1 MLVVCYMVREFRKN
15 EMIGV
20 LILGAC
26 SPDSVEH
33 DTPQA
38 LDYDVVQATVSMDY
52 AVGALATIDKTSNV
66 VHEQVASISGDP
78 ALDFDGMF
86 LWQLNRYRYDTLRK
100 YDPADLSVPISEVS
114 LRFGTEESSNPQAA
128 VRCGEKLFVSQHD
141 QSALL
146 VLDIDTL
153 EKIGTVPLDEFV
165 DADGSPEA
173 ATMVKKDSNSL
184 YLGLQRL
191 DRNQNWNSVGSVIA
205 EVDCIS
211 QEVVSQ
217 HDFGAD
223 IRLYDDGES
232 VLMSSSAREE
242 QKGGVFTM
250 AEDGVI
256 TPYVE
261 MEEHE
266 ILDVTSIGEYLY
278 FITITADFGQQEVY
292 CASKE
297 DGIAH
302 SLRSFQEFLTFIQS
316 DGDSLWIGA
325 HWGWNDPENAMY
337 GTHVWTVEGCSIQEE
352 VHIQGELAPFD
363 MVFVK

>member
-1 MLVVCYMVREFRKN
+1 MARERGMNKMIAVLLLV
-15 EMIGV
+15 
-20 LILGAC
+20 AC
-26 SPDSVEH
+26 SPDATEKEIAPS
-33 DTPQA
+33 

-52 AVGALATIDKTSNV
+52 AVGSLATIDKES
-66 VHEQVASISGDP
+66 HGIGDQISSISGDP
-78 ALDFDGMF
+78 VLDFDGTY

-100 YDPADLSVPISEVS
+100 YDPANLSVPIAEVS

-128 VRCGEKLFVSQHD
+128 VRCDEKLFVSQHD
-141 QSALL
+141 KSELL

-153 EKIGTVPLDEFV
+153 DKIGTVPLDAFI

-173 ATMVKKDSNSL
+173 ATMVNKDSDSL

-191 DRNQNWNSVGSVIA
+191 DRNQNWSSVGSVIV
-205 EVDCIS
+205 EVDCSS
-211 QEVVSQ
+211 QEIVSEY
-217 HDFGAD
+217 DFGAD
-223 IRLYDDGES
+223 IRLYDDENS
-232 VLMSSSAREE
+232 ILMSTSARNE
-242 QKGGVFTM
+242 QNGGIFTM
-250 AEDGVI
+250 TEDGAF

-261 MEEHE
+261 MDEHE

-278 FITITADFGQQEVY
+278 FITITEDFGQQEVY

-297 DGIAH
+297 DGILY
-302 SLRSFQEFLTFIQS
+302 SLRSFSEFLTFIQS

-337 GTHVWTVEGCSIQEE
+337 GTHVWSVEGCSILEE
-352 VHIQGELAPFD
+352 VHIKGEFAPFD